1 MGQRVMGRTSHM
13 LGTLLL
19 GSPED
24 TRFRGYFGISAEVA
38 VEAWEMM
45 EELDFLPRL
54 SPQFEHSLCALA
66 FMKLYPANDKA
77 LSTMLGGADPKTIQI
92 YIWPMIRSM
101 FDLEEVVVSFAD
113 SSASIPSHPSPSSS
127 LSDSI

>member
-1 MGQRVMGRTSHM
+1 VGQRVMGRTSHT

-19 GSPED
+19 GSLED

-45 EELDFLPRL
+45 EKLDFLSPL
-54 SPQFEHSLCALA
+54 SPQFEHYLWVLA

-77 LSTMLGGADPKTIQI
+77 LSTMLGGAGPKTI
-92 YIWPMIRSM
+92 
-101 FDLEEVVVSFAD
+101 
-113 SSASIPSHPSPSSS
+113 
-127 LSDSI
+127 